1 MEQLLDKLNQME
13 ETKDEF
19 NWDNWSLEER
29 KKLLDIYSI
38 ISKKENQIFALIYNY
53 HGCDSWE
60 DIFRDYDPM
69 YLKDKAIG
77 VEIAIKELIEIQET
91 GEGT

>member
-1 MEQLLDKLNQME
+1 MEKIIDKLNQME

-29 KKLLDIYSI
+29 KNLLDIYSI
-38 ISKKENQIFALIYNY
+38 ISKKETQIFALIYNY

-60 DIFRDYDPM
+60 DIFRDYDPI

-77 VEIAIKELIEIQET
+77 VDIAIKEIQET

>member
-1 MEQLLDKLNQME
+1 MEKIIDKLNQME

-29 KKLLDIYSI
+29 KNLLDIYSI
-38 ISKKENQIFALIYNY
+38 ISKKETQIFALIYNY
-53 HGCDSWE
+53 
-60 DIFRDYDPM
+60 DPI

-77 VEIAIKELIEIQET
+77 VDIAIKEIKEIQET